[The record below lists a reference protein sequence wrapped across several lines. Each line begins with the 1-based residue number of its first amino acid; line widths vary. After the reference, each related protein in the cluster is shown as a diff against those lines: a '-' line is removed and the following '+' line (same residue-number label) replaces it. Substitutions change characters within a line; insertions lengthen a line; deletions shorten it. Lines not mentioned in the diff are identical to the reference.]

1 MVATRAPAA
10 PVVRTPRLPDLDEA
24 MPEDVGPSRSI
35 STMRVDLA
43 AAPGRSLKE
52 VRCSEVRFEG
62 MGSGDIDGRGGRFLE
77 TCFDGVSAERML
89 AGGSTWR
96 ASQVQGCRFGTLE
109 LDRAELASVGIADSK
124 VDRLN
129 LAGARATDLLVQR
142 CRIGEC
148 DVSGIGA
155 ERVAFRDVTI
165 GTLTVTGAHLRDVD
179 LRSAH
184 IERIVGVAGLKGA
197 TITGEQLI
205 DLAPA
210 LAELLG
216 IGVADPG

>member
-1 MVATRAPAA
+1 MVATPGPAA
-10 PVVRTPRLPDLDEA
+10 PVVRTLRLPDLDEA
-24 MPEDVGPSRSI
+24 VPEDVGPSRSI
-35 STMRVDLA
+35 SALLVDLA
-43 AAPGRSLKE
+43 AALGRSLTD

-62 MGSGDIDGRGGRFLE
+62 RGLGDIDGRGGRFLE
-77 TCFDGVSAERML
+77 TCFDGVSAERLL

-96 ASQVQGCRFGTLE
+96 ASRLQGCRFGALE
-109 LDRAELASVGIADSK
+109 LDRAILASVGIADSK

-142 CRIGEC
+142 CEIREC
-148 DVSGIGA
+148 DLSGIGA
-155 ERVAFRDVTI
+155 ERVAFRDADI
-165 GTLTVTGAHLRDVD
+165 GTLTVTGARLRDVD
-179 LRSAH
+179 LRSAR
-184 IERIVGVAGLKGA
+184 IKRIVGVAGLTGA
-197 TITGEQLI
+197 TITAEQLR